1 MKVDINSLLSALVNV
16 CFTILNRLVLMTIS
30 IRVPQL
36 YELALLLACIS
47 WLNISYE
54 EDRLE
59 SLKKTK
65 CTVLTLV
72 YGRLDLLTLALTF
85 GGVESGFLDFM
96 F

>member
-16 CFTILNRLVLMTIS
+16 CFTILNRLVLMKIF

-47 WLNISYE
+47 WLNILYE

-59 SLKKTK
+59 SLKTQN
-65 CTVLTLV
+65 
-72 YGRLDLLTLALTF
+72 ALC
-85 GGVESGFLDFM
+85 
-96 F
+96 